1 MKQKEINKVLD
12 AFVNKEITMKEAE
25 TKLLNLFGVGSS
37 YLIIT
42 KENYSD
48 GVKSIYEEVI
58 KASDLE
64 HAKEE
69 AYYLVKERNEYLG
82 RDGRCHLV
90 GVREA

>member
-1 MKQKEINKVLD
+1 MFNWMDERNK
-12 AFVNKEITMKEAE
+12 TGS
-25 TKLLNLFGVGSS
+25 KLRIGSVGSS

-69 AYYLVKERNEYLG
+69 AHYLIKERNEYLG

-90 GVREA
+90 DVRKA

>member
-1 MKQKEINKVLD
+1 MFNHLDERNK
-12 AFVNKEITMKEAE
+12 TGS
-25 TKLLNLFGVGSS
+25 KLRIGSVGNS

-48 GVKSIYEEVI
+48 GVKSIYEEVV

-69 AYYLVKERNEYLG
+69 AYYLIKERNEYLG

-90 GVREA
+90 DIRKA